1 MMKHM
6 QFILLGIA
14 LTIANSMM
22 SQTVIPVGF
31 LNQVI
36 EPGGRGNIG
45 IQPYDIDCDQ
55 DMDLVTVA
63 PDENLLLW
71 YRNNWDSLT
80 GAISFDKFVI
90 DEELDGQYLD
100 VADVNGDEIPE
111 ILCSEPGNDGKI
123 ILFWGYEESD
133 SLFWTRDTV
142 VPNYPG
148 AHQVHLTD
156 MDNDGDC
163 DILAAG
169 NIANMI
175 CWWENEQDSFWT
187 PHVIANNLTG
197 VQSVVA
203 YDFNQDGYPDVV
215 GGKMVQG
222 LGEVNLWV
230 SQYQDSLVFEKIT
243 LDTQLEGTHWFE
255 ISDINSDGMM
265 DILTAAYLSGKIA
278 AWIRTDSNTLD
289 FDMETLVPDVSY
301 PLHVAAA
308 DLDLDGDMDLLVPE
322 LSGSNHK
329 LLYYDNDDGNYIK
342 NVIREHYNA
351 PWQMVPFDA
360 DNDHDTDFVAGAFY
374 IPNPALSGDLTL
386 FVNDLTTGFDEQ
398 TGWDYQ
404 QEILVYPNPFH
415 DQISVNFDIDQPAD
429 VFINVIDAL
438 GKNQLSVHCFKEK
451 GTHTIQLDLH
461 TLPHGGYFVSL
472 EANNQLISRQ
482 IIKY

>member
-1 MMKHM
+1 MKPI
-6 QFILLGIA
+6 QLILLGIVMA
-14 LTIANSMM
+14 IASSVF

-31 LNQVI
+31 LDQVI

-45 IQPYDIDCDQ
+45 IQPYDIDYDQ
-55 DMDLVTVA
+55 DMDIVTVA

-71 YRNNWDSLT
+71 YKNNWDSLT
-80 GAISFDKFVI
+80 GAISFEKVVI
-90 DEELDGQYLD
+90 DDNLDGQYLD
-100 VADVNGDEIPE
+100 VADVNGDQLPE
-111 ILCSEPGNDGKI
+111 ILCSEPGNTGRI
-123 ILFWGYEESD
+123 ILFWGEEASD
-133 SLFWTRDTV
+133 SLFWIRDTV
-142 VPNYPG
+142 VPNFPG

-255 ISDINSDGMM
+255 ISDINGDGMM

-329 LLYYDNDDGNYIK
+329 LLYYDNDDGNFIK

-374 IPNPALSGDLTL
+374 IPNPPISGDLTL

-398 TGWDYQ
+398 TGWNQ
-404 QEILVYPNPFH
+404 PQEIRVFPNPFD
-415 DQISVNFDIDQPAD
+415 DQITLTFDLENPAD
-429 VFINVIDAL
+429 VSIKVADIL
-438 GKNQLSVHCFKEK
+438 GKNHVSVSGRKQQ
-451 GTHTIQLDLH
+451 GTHEIHLDLQ
-461 TLPHGGYFVSL
+461 TLKPGRYFISL
-472 EANNQLISRQ
+472 ETDKKRVSSQ
-482 IIKY
+482 IIKYQ